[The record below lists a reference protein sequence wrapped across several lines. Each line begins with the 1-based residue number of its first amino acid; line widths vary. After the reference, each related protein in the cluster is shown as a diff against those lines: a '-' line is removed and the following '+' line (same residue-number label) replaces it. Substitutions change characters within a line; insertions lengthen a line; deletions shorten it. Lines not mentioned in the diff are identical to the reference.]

1 MEVILKTDIEK
12 LGYKD
17 DLVEV
22 KDGFGRNFLIPQGHA
37 ILATVSA
44 KKVHAETVRQRAKK
58 IEKVRAA
65 AQKMADKMKDMTI
78 TVGAKV
84 GESGKIFGSVNNI
97 QLADEITKLG
107 FEIDRKNIK
116 IKGETIKTVGKYE
129 AEVAFHRDV
138 VETITFE
145 VVGE

>member
-22 KDGFGRNFLIPQGHA
+22 KDGFGRNYLIPQGHA
-37 ILATVSA
+37 ILATVSV
-44 KKVHAETVRQRAKK
+44 KKMHAETVRQRAQK

-65 AQKMADKMKDMTI
+65 AQKMADKMKDMAI

-116 IKGETIKTVGKYE
+116 IKGDTIKTVGKYE

-138 VETITFE
+138 VETISFE

>member
-22 KDGFGRNFLIPQGHA
+22 KDGFGRNYLIPQGHA
-37 ILATVSA
+37 ILATLSV
-44 KKVHAETVRQRAKK
+44 KKMHAETVRQRAKK

-65 AQKMADKMKDMTI
+65 AQKMADKMKDTTI

-97 QLADEITKLG
+97 QLAEEITKLG
-107 FEIDRKNIK
+107 FEIDRKGIK
-116 IKGETIKTVGKYE
+116 IKGDAIKTVGKYE
-129 AEVAFHRDV
+129 AEVKFHRDV
-138 VETITFE
+138 VETISFE

>member
-65 AQKMADKMKDMTI
+65 AQKMADRMKDMTI

>member
-1 MEVILKTDIEK
+1 MEIILKRDVEK

-22 KDGFGRNFLIPQGHA
+22 KDGYGRNFLIPQGHA
-37 ILATVSA
+37 ILATASA
-44 KKVHAETVRQRAKK
+44 KKVHAETVRQRAQKV
-58 IEKVRAA
+58 EKERAA
-65 AQKMADKMKDMTI
+65 AQKMADKLKETSI
-78 TVGAKV
+78 SVGAKV

-97 QLADEITKLG
+97 QLAEEFSKLG
-107 FEIDRKNIK
+107 FNVDRKHIK
-116 IKGETIKTVGKYE
+116 IIGDTIKSIGTYE

-138 VETITFE
+138 VETISFE